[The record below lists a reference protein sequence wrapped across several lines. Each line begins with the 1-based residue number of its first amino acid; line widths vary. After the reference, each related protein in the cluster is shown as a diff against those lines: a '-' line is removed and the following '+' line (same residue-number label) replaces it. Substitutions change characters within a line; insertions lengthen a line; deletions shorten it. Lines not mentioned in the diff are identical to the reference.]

1 MWYYDVI
8 IRNVVFGVITQ
19 CVFSAS
25 LRNVVFY
32 VILRFDDLIG
42 RRCRLAV
49 LPLVLGR
56 GGRLLLV
63 LSFVAVIFSAID
75 KLE

>member
-1 MWYYDVI
+1 ML
-8 IRNVVFGVITQ
+8 
-19 CVFSAS
+19 FSAS
-25 LRNVVFY
+25 LRNVVFC

-42 RRCRLAV
+42 RRRRLSV

-63 LSFVAVIFSAID
+63 LSFVAVIFSTID
-75 KLE
+75 KVE